1 MLRAL
6 AKILSLSTVLTIGVI
21 AILLYRNHTA
31 QDRKNAE
38 LVDENQQ
45 LHEIVDRLSD
55 ESRVAEMLVT
65 DQKTVNGILR
75 TTLLFVEYAKDHTAL
90 PPRIFTI
97 AGNEVHLDAMVIKFD
112 RDFVKK
118 DDQLRGKS
126 IALFTRVYG
135 NHQSPDEGQTIDTP
149 GQIPGYYQGTDPR
162 VSSFETGLWK
172 DFWKLAD
179 DEKYRSKMGVRV
191 VSGEGP
197 WWPCDPNKLYT
208 ITIEAA
214 GGLNVTFEP
223 VKPIYRE
230 ALRQKTGG

>member
-6 AKILSLSTVLTIGVI
+6 SKILSLSTVLVIGVVV
-21 AILLYRNHTA
+21 ILFYRQHTA
-31 QDRKNAE
+31 ADRQNAA
-38 LVDENQQ
+38 LLDENRQ
-45 LHEIVDRLSD
+45 LQLVVDRLSA

-65 DQKTVNGILR
+65 DQKIVNGIPQ
-75 TTLLFVEYAKDHTAL
+75 TTLLFVEYARNHAPL
-90 PPRIFTI
+90 PPRSFTI

-112 RDFVKK
+112 RDFVKQN
-118 DDQLRGKS
+118 DGLRGHS
-126 IALFTRVYG
+126 IALFTRIYG

-149 GQIPGYYQGTDPR
+149 GKIPGYYQGTDPR
-162 VSSFETGLWK
+162 VSSFETDLWK

-179 DEKYRSKMGVRV
+179 DEKYRNKMGVRV

-197 WWPCDPNKLYT
+197 WWPCDSNKLYT
-208 ITIEAA
+208 ITIESA

-230 ALRQKTGG
+230 AMRQKSQ

>member
-6 AKILSLSTVLTIGVI
+6 TKILSLSTVLTIGVI
-21 AILLYRNHTA
+21 AILLYRSHTA
-31 QDRKNAE
+31 QDRRNAE
-38 LVDENQQ
+38 LVDENLQ
-45 LHEIVDRLSD
+45 LQMVVDRLSS

-65 DQKTVNGILR
+65 DQKTVNGIPQ

-112 RDFVKK
+112 RDFVKQN
-118 DDQLRGKS
+118 DPLRGHS
-126 IALFTRVYG
+126 IALFTRIYG
-135 NHQSPDEGQTIDTP
+135 NHQSPDAGQPVDTP

-162 VSSFETGLWK
+162 VSSFETSLWK

-179 DEKYRSKMGVRV
+179 DEKYRNKMGVRV
-191 VSGEGP
+191 VNGEGP

-230 ALRQKTGG
+230 ALRQKTAG